1 MKLVSLEQ
9 ILTVLFNNGTYV
21 ISFNTVSLFPLFP
34 IPNKVFVNYLFAFFQ
49 IQFANLS
56 GALKLTN

>member
-1 MKLVSLEQ
+1 MKLVSLVQ

-34 IPNKVFVNYLFAFFQ
+34 IPNKVFVNYLFAFFKFSLP
-49 IQFANLS
+49 I
-56 GALKLTN
+56 